1 MLWADILITE
11 NISANKTNLKKK
23 KKNYLYLTSGSKQ
36 G

>member
-23 KKNYLYLTSGSKQ
+23 KKLPLFDKWK
-36 G
+36 

>member
-23 KKNYLYLTSGSKQ
+23 KLPLFDKWK
-36 G
+36 

>member
-23 KKNYLYLTSGSKQ
+23 KNYLYLTSGSKQ